1 MALLELKSVSK
12 SFGDFKAVDEVS
24 FSMEEGSIFGL
35 IGPNGAGK
43 TTTIRM
49 IVNII
54 MPDSGAI
61 KFIGGDIVPDQIGYL
76 PEERGL
82 YKKMYVEELL
92 LFMAK
97 LKSMK
102 TREAKGQINYWFE
115 KFQINDWRKKKIEEL
130 SKGMQQKIQFIST
143 VLHEPKL
150 LILDEPFGGLDPI
163 NVNLIKDVILELKES
178 GTTIIFSTH
187 VMESAEK
194 ICDDILLINK
204 GKVVLSGNLAKVKE
218 NYKKRNVLIVYEGKD
233 DFIKQS
239 AEIEKYN
246 NFGHY
251 VELQLKEGGDAQN
264 ILKQAIRD
272 KVIIR
277 KFEIKEPSL
286 NEIFM
291 EAVGADKEREGGD
304 HE

>member
-1 MALLELKSVSK
+1 MALLELRGVSK
-12 SFGDFKAVDEVS
+12 SFGDFKAVDKVS
-24 FSMEEGSIFGL
+24 FSMDEGSIFGL

-54 MPDSGAI
+54 MPDSGEI
-61 KFIGGDIVPDQIGYL
+61 KFLGGNIAADQIGYL

-82 YKKMYVEELL
+82 YKKMFVEELL
-92 LFMAK
+92 VFMAK

-102 TREAKGQINYWFE
+102 TRDAKEQINYWFE

-130 SKGMQQKIQFIST
+130 SKGMQQKIQFVST
-143 VLHEPKL
+143 ILHKPKL

-163 NVNLIKDVILELKES
+163 NVNLIKDVILELKEK

-204 GKVVLSGNLAKVKE
+204 GKVVLSGKLSDVKE
-218 NYKKRNVLIVYEGKD
+218 NYRKRNVLIIYEGRD

-239 AEIEKYN
+239 SEIEKFN
-246 NFGHY
+246 NYGHY
-251 VELQLKEGGDAQN
+251 VELQLKEEGDAQK
-264 ILKQAIRD
+264 ILKQAVQD
-272 KVIIR
+272 NVIIR

-291 EAVGADKEREGGD
+291 EAVGADKEEGGD